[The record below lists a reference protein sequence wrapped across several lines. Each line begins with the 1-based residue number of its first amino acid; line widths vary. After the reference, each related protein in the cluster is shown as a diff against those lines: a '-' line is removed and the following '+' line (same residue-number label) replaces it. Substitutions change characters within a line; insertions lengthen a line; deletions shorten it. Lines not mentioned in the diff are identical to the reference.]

1 MHIVRQTEIA
11 EFLDSARLRSAR
23 LIVAYCLHQNR
34 NEWVNWGGETNT
46 VTRWIG
52 HAYPSSDS
60 ANAAAET
67 HRSPGTV
74 LAIQDS
80 VGIELACDKGFV
92 IVVERFSNAPFGDV
106 SRFLRDVK
114 TLDRPKAYLNALQ
127 RGYVTYDV
135 YSGNDSSFVGYSA
148 ETQLYRRSAQ
158 AGGKKNGLAWSMT
171 PYTPI
176 VEKAKD
182 VVERIN
188 VLIKVAHPT
197 SNGPTASAE
206 STINVPTNTPQTSQ
220 LAHET
225 SPIKTG
231 NLGAEDV
238 TPSVKEVASQELE
251 NSVPVTEEPFIP
263 PPPPS
268 PLNDTEKEQLTK
280 ARVGQGLY
288 RKRLEEIEC
297 RCRLTGVS
305 DMAHLRASHIKPW
318 RDCAD
323 AEKLDGNNGLLL
335 SPHIDHLFDKGYI
348 SFSDS
353 GDLLLSS
360 TLEPSVLT
368 AWHLNN
374 RINVGSFNPRQ
385 RLYLAYHRANIFK
398 D

>member
-1 MHIVRQTEIA
+1 MHIISQTEIA
-11 EFLDSARLRSAR
+11 EFIDSARLRSAR
-23 LIVAYCLHQNR
+23 LVVAYCVHQNR
-34 NEWVNWGGETNT
+34 NEWVNWGGETDR

-52 HAYPSSDS
+52 PAYPCSDN
-60 ANAAAET
+60 ANAAAEK

-114 TLDRPKAYLNALQ
+114 TLDRPKAYLNVLR

-135 YSGNDSSFVGYSA
+135 YSGHDFPFVGYSE
-148 ETQLYRRSAQ
+148 ETQLYRRSAK

-182 VVERIN
+182 VVEDIN
-188 VLIKVAHPT
+188 ALIRVASTT
-197 SNGPTASAE
+197 SNDPKALVG
-206 STINVPTNTPQTSQ
+206 STIYVPANSH
-220 LAHET
+220 LAHEP
-225 SPIKTG
+225 SPVKTG

-238 TPSVKEVASQELE
+238 AHSAKEVAPQEQE
-251 NSVPVTEEPFIP
+251 SSTPVTEEPPLP
-263 PPPPS
+263 PPPPT
-268 PLNDTEKEQLTK
+268 PVNDTEKEQLTK

-318 RDCAD
+318 RDCSD

-348 SFSDS
+348 SFSDA

-360 TLEPSVLT
+360 TLEESVLT

-374 RINVGSFNPRQ
+374 GINVGSFNARQ

-398 D
+398 G